1 MRTRKNSSLTEEE
14 ARFYSAEIVVALLCL
29 QEKNVTHRDIK
40 PSNIMLDREGHIKV
54 MDFGLATTRRENLV
68 LVCGTPEYV
77 PPRYFSLRVGGSNVR
92 SICLGGSYIS
102 NALRVHTI

>member
-1 MRTRKNSSLTEEE
+1 
-14 ARFYSAEIVVALLCL
+14 
-29 QEKNVTHRDIK
+29 
-40 PSNIMLDREGHIKV
+40 

-77 PPRYFSLRVGGSNVR
+77 PPRYFSLRVGGSYVR
-92 SICLGGSYIS
+92 SICLGGPYIS